1 MDYETIRADE
11 KKTEAEDRS
20 NVTIKRL
27 FWKINTCE
35 EFR

>member
-11 KKTEAEDRS
+11 KKTEAENRS

-27 FWKINTCE
+27 FQRIITYE
-35 EFR
+35 ELR